1 MIVPEQRVV
10 AVRLVHRRETHS
22 APQDDYPS
30 FFADVLQLAR
40 TLQ

>member
-10 AVRLVHRRETHS
+10 AVRLIHRRQTHN
-22 APQDDYPS
+22 ARQDDYPS

-40 TLQ
+40 ALQ